1 MLATI
6 RDDTQNVLSM
16 QDIIPNSKDGIIH
29 GHHLQKAPNT
39 PHPHPR

>member
-6 RDDTQNVLSM
+6 RDDTQNVFSM
-16 QDIIPNSKDGIIH
+16 QDIIPNSKDGIIR
-29 GHHLQKAPNT
+29 GHHLKKALNT